1 MAVNCDGV
9 LSGVLLS
16 ACRRLNASWP
26 ILNHVKGQ
34 GSGQEK
40 PKKSSRKRLKTSLW
54 HARSSVSHFHLYLWL
69 WDPHFK
75 SDRRYAGTL
84 AGSSSKLCVSAVR
97 IVSDNPGWELGQWSN
112 IFCRR
117 SRLKSAHASKMPV
130 KNSHP
135 QEGLVKAP
143 QPGISVSC
151 FFFFFPRPS
160 SWSEGLIDRRVRRDG
175 TSLVNRSCLFVSF
188 YLTEL
193 SLTVGSQHTFFF
205 KLLLFW
211 NILGLR

>member
-1 MAVNCDGV
+1 MYTCYHCYFNSEMAVNCDGV
-9 LSGVLLS
+9 LSSVLLS
-16 ACRRLNASWP
+16 DCRRLNASWP

-75 SDRRYAGTL
+75 SDQRYPGTL
-84 AGSSSKLCVSAVR
+84 ARSYSKLCVSAER

-130 KNSHP
+130 KEQSP
-135 QEGLVKAP
+135 SRGPREGPTA
-143 QPGISVSC
+143 
-151 FFFFFPRPS
+151 R
-160 SWSEGLIDRRVRRDG
+160 
-175 TSLVNRSCLFVSF
+175 N
-188 YLTEL
+188 
-193 SLTVGSQHTFFF
+193 
-205 KLLLFW
+205 
-211 NILGLR
+211 

>member
-1 MAVNCDGV
+1 MYTCYHCYFNSEMAVNCDGV

-75 SDRRYAGTL
+75 SDQRYAGTL
-84 AGSSSKLCVSAVR
+84 AGSSSKLCVSAER

-117 SRLKSAHASKMPV
+117 SHLKSTHASKMPV
-130 KNSHP
+130 KEQSP
-135 QEGLVKAP
+135 SRGPREGPTA
-143 QPGISVSC
+143 
-151 FFFFFPRPS
+151 R
-160 SWSEGLIDRRVRRDG
+160 
-175 TSLVNRSCLFVSF
+175 N
-188 YLTEL
+188 
-193 SLTVGSQHTFFF
+193 
-205 KLLLFW
+205 
-211 NILGLR
+211 